1 MMYPIWRRHS
11 HRTPIVL
18 AALVLAAVPYTG
30 MGCDGTEV
38 RLGSPLDDDSASD
51 RDQRSEATVESEPLS
66 AGAAL
71 FEQRCAKCHDVVPGI
86 PTREMMAK
94 FSKDYVIDALTKGL
108 MIDQAIGLSDSEIEA
123 LARYVSGEKCQ
134 AEPRND

>member
-11 HRTPIVL
+11 HRTPILVT
-18 AALVLAAVPYTG
+18 ALVLAAVPYTG

-38 RLGSPLDDDSASD
+38 RLGSPLDYDSVSG
-51 RDQRSEATVESEPLS
+51 RDQRSKATVESEALS

-71 FEQRCAKCHDVVPGI
+71 YQQRCAKCHDVVPGI

-123 LARYVSGEKCQ
+123 LARYVSGEECQ
-134 AEPRND
+134 AAPRNE